1 MTGERESLQDLER
14 ASKLDQAKEAVQ
26 AATNTVKA
34 TSQTIADAID
44 AGRKSG
50 APLDRLAHWARKAPL
65 HSIAVAFLLGALLG
79 GRRRR

>member
-1 MTGERESLQDLER
+1 MAGERESLQDLEG

-44 AGRKSG
+44 AGRD
-50 APLDRLAHWARKAPL
+50 PLDRIAHWAREAPL

>member
-1 MTGERESLQDLER
+1 MTGERESLQDLEG
-14 ASKLDQAKEAVQ
+14 ASKLDQAKEAVH

-44 AGRKSG
+44 AGRN
-50 APLDRLAHWARKAPL
+50 PLDRMAHWAREAPL

>member
-1 MTGERESLQDLER
+1 MIGDRESLQDLEG
-14 ASKLDQAKEAVQ
+14 ASKLDQAKEAVH

-44 AGRKSG
+44 AGRN
-50 APLDRLAHWARKAPL
+50 PLDRMAHWAREAPL

>member
-1 MTGERESLQDLER
+1 MTGERESLQDMED

-44 AGRKSG
+44 AGRN
-50 APLDRLAHWARKAPL
+50 PLDRMAHWAREAPL

>member
-1 MTGERESLQDLER
+1 MTGERESLQDLED
-14 ASKLDQAKEAVQ
+14 ASKLDQAREAVQ

-44 AGRKSG
+44 AGRN
-50 APLDRLAHWARKAPL
+50 PFDRIAHWAREAPL

>member
-1 MTGERESLQDLER
+1 MAGERESLQDLEG

-44 AGRKSG
+44 AGRD
-50 APLDRLAHWARKAPL
+50 PLDRMAHWAREAPL

>member
-1 MTGERESLQDLER
+1 MTGERESLQDMED

-44 AGRKSG
+44 ASRS
-50 APLDRLAHWARKAPL
+50 PLDRIAHWAREAPL

-79 GRRRR
+79 GGRLRRR

>member
-1 MTGERESLQDLER
+1 MTGERESLQDLEG
-14 ASKLDQAKEAVQ
+14 ASKLDQAKEAVH

-44 AGRKSG
+44 AGRN
-50 APLDRLAHWARKAPL
+50 PLDCMAHWAREAPL

>member
-1 MTGERESLQDLER
+1 MAGERESLQDLEG

-44 AGRKSG
+44 AGRN
-50 APLDRLAHWARKAPL
+50 PLDRMAHLVRKAPL
-65 HSIAVAFLLGALLG
+65 HSIAVAFLLGALFGG